1 MRGDGGSTLSA
12 QRDERTLLERHSGFG
27 REAQARVAEP
37 GLLSDGILRYF
48 LEVFCFLFRMLRRLG
63 ILIENSHEVFLTRQ
77 ADRSAQSLAC
87 FFVVVLHVSVHVL
100 RPRISLR
107 RATCRQ
113 DPSFLV
119 SIVPF
124 RIGTSARV
132 PVEDERVAHAAAVA
146 GAAV

>member
-1 MRGDGGSTLSA
+1 MAARCPPSVTSARCWSATRASAERPRRAWRSRGCF
-12 QRDERTLLERHSGFG
+12 RT
-27 REAQARVAEP
+27 A
-37 GLLSDGILRYF
+37 LRYF

-63 ILIENSHEVFLTRQ
+63 ILIENSHDVFLTRQ

-132 PVEDERVAHAAAVA
+132 PVEDERVAHAVAVA

>member
-1 MRGDGGSTLSA
+1 VRGDGGSTLSA

-37 GLLSDGILRYF
+37 GLLSDGITIF
-48 LEVFCFLFRMLRRLG
+48 FGGVCFLFRMLRRLG

>member
-37 GLLSDGILRYF
+37 GLLSDGMTIFFGEVLR
-48 LEVFCFLFRMLRRLG
+48 LVSHASSAEV
-63 ILIENSHEVFLTRQ
+63 ENSHSVFLTRQ

-87 FFVVVLHVSVHVL
+87 FLVVVLHVSVHVL

-146 GAAV
+146 GAAAV